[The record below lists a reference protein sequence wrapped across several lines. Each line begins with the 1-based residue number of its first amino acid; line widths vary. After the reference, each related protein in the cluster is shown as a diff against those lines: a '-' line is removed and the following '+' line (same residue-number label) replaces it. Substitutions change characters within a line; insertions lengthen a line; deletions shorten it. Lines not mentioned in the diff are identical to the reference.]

1 MCERGEGHAVA
12 RAVEVDERP
21 ARVGGLRAGRGPTE
35 GSAANGKRKERSRA
49 HDAMEIGPQDAAAE
63 QRERVANVTD
73 GVAGEGLGVV
83 STRAR
88 THRGAGLASM

>member
-1 MCERGEGHAVA
+1 MAVLVTVHEIIA
-12 RAVEVDERP
+12 AV
-21 ARVGGLRAGRGPTE
+21 L
-35 GSAANGKRKERSRA
+35 
-49 HDAMEIGPQDAAAE
+49 AAAE